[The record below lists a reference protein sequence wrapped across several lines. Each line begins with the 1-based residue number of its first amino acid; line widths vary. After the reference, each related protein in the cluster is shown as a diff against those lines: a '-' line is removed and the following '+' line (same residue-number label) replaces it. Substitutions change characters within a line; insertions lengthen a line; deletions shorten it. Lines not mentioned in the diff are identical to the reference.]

1 MFRERSSAACDHG
14 FMNTRTAKFAIGQVV
29 RHRTLPLRGVV
40 VDVDPEFGHGD
51 RWWNALP
58 REDRPARHQPYYHV
72 IAEGL
77 DGEPAA
83 YVSEQNL
90 MADSSGEPVRHPDA
104 ERQFAGF
111 RDGRYQVRRN
121 DLN

>member
-1 MFRERSSAACDHG
+1 
-14 FMNTRTAKFAIGQVV
+14 MNTRTAKFAIGQVV
-29 RHRTLPLRGVV
+29 CHRNLPLRGVV

-51 RWWNALP
+51 TWWNALP
-58 REDRPARHQPYYHV
+58 SEGRPARHQPYYHV

-77 DGEPAA
+77 DGDQAA

-90 MADSSGEPVRHPDA
+90 VADASGEPIRHPDA
-104 ERQFAGF
+104 ARQFDGF
-111 RDGRYQVRRN
+111 HAGRYQVRRN